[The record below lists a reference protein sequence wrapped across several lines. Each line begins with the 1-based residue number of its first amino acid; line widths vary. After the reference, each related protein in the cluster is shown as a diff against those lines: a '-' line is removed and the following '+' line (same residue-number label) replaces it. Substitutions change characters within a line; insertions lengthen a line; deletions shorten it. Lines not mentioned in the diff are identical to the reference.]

1 MNLLDFLLCFLG
13 LHFGL
18 LLGLL
23 HVNLSLLHLL
33 VGLSNLLVHLGVTLL
48 SRNVNFLCKNLL
60 LDRGLLLTDLG
71 KLGDLRLGDL
81 RLGPPG
87 PHGPLG
93 PLALR
98 LLDRLLQLGNTLLFG
113 GDGGF
118 LCLVSDSLTLGLD
131 LRNLRSSALVLAFTD
146 RIALLVLGVLSLV
159 L

>member
-33 VGLSNLLVHLGVTLL
+33 VGRSNLLVHLGVTLL
-48 SRNVNFLCKNLL
+48 SRNLNFLCKNLL

-81 RLGPPG
+81 RLGPP
-87 PHGPLG
+87 GPLG

>member
-48 SRNVNFLCKNLL
+48 SRNLNFLCKNLL

-81 RLGPPG
+81 RLGPP
-87 PHGPLG
+87 GPLG